1 MCQMSHTEALK
12 CHLALGNRC
21 HIHVWHFNC
30 KWMKPYQNM
39 SVLWNPKIEWPR
51 WMMRFNYVEW
61 IYTQFTC
68 MENLLLQI
76 LLLTCFSCFYIF
88 IEKSLICYLVFI
100 YFLLSTFSFY
110 LALLVTCLF
119 QLFTIIFL
127 TFLVII
133 SCLECISIFHGREA
147 LLNDIIF
154 VGFKSCYQ

>member
-1 MCQMSHTEALK
+1 MCQMSCIEPLMVSVIW
-12 CHLALGNRC
+12 HLETGATS
-21 HIHVWHFNC
+21 
-30 KWMKPYQNM
+30 M
-39 SVLWNPKIEWPR
+39 SDTSIVSEWSLTKICQSYDPKIEWHR

-61 IYTQFTC
+61 IYTQFSC

-110 LALLVTCLF
+110 LVLLVTCLF

-133 SCLECISIFHGREA
+133 SCLECISNLAYFMAEKH
-147 LLNDIIF
+147 
-154 VGFKSCYQ
+154 C